1 MHIYQYN
8 RFGFVH
14 FLCLKHNFSTLVVFV
29 HYNGILNTTLRQK
42 KLVIIVSS
50 SSLNRKHLWLR
61 VAQCG
66 LALIKKI
73 VSDLV

>member
-14 FLCLKHNFSTLVVFV
+14 PLCLKHNFSTLDVFV

-42 KLVIIVSS
+42 KLVIIVVS
-50 SSLNRKHLWLR
+50 SSLNRKHLLLR
-61 VAQCG
+61 LAQCR
-66 LALIKKI
+66 LALIKKK
-73 VSDLV
+73 

>member
-14 FLCLKHNFSTLVVFV
+14 SLCLKHDFSTLDVFV
-29 HYNGILNTTLRQK
+29 HYTGILNTTLRQK

-61 VAQCG
+61 VAQCR
-66 LALIKKI
+66 LALIKKN
-73 VSDLV
+73 SK